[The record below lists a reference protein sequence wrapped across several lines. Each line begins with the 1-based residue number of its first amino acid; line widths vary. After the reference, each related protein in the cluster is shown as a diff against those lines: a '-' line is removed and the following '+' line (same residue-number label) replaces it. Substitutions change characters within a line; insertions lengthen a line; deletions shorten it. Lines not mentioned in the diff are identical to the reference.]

1 MILTKAPWIFD
12 PNGDKDR
19 QDITSLYKAKEGK
32 RWQTNLLFASSASDI
47 LFQDLLVKGV
57 RTNLAFVA
65 ILLRSALFKNFHV
78 NPDHIC

>member
-32 RWQTNLLFASSASDI
+32 QIIPKNPYFIKSI
-47 LFQDLLVKGV
+47 L
-57 RTNLAFVA
+57 
-65 ILLRSALFKNFHV
+65 
-78 NPDHIC
+78 